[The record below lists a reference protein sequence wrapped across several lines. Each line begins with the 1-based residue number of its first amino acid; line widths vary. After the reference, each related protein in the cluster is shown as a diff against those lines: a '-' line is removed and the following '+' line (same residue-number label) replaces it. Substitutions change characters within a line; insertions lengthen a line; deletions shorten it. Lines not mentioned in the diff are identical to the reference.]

1 MYGKPNPRDLYTQNV
16 NFANEKHDKRIMDR
30 QKEIENDRESL
41 KRLNQELEEEKKFE
55 KNKISFGRRM

>member
-41 KRLNQELEEEKKFE
+41 N
-55 KNKISFGRRM
+55 